1 MIHVPTKKSLKEKNI
16 LEKKEYPFRKK
27 YFEKKCTHSSLG
39 DMASYVDSGLLRLKK
54 IPWYDGLIL
63 LSDEE
68 LERCKNCVTT
78 KNSTMIMLK
87 KIFVLLLFVTFVAV
101 TFTILQRYYP
111 FSPIGTKLG
120 VWIIMFVVTGIGILA
135 LLFWMFSSNKAL
147 TLKFIEE
154 IKQYRDDNLK
164 AFKELIEEFIAQG
177 KLSRKDAIDKMITSI
192 YYSESG
198 TDQPQNYFTWKDI
211 GSKKFVKLFLTA
223 TE

>member
-1 MIHVPTKKSLKEKNI
+1 
-16 LEKKEYPFRKK
+16 
-27 YFEKKCTHSSLG
+27 
-39 DMASYVDSGLLRLKK
+39 
-54 IPWYDGLIL
+54 
-63 LSDEE
+63 
-68 LERCKNCVTT
+68 
-78 KNSTMIMLK
+78 
-87 KIFVLLLFVTFVAV
+87 
-101 TFTILQRYYP
+101 
-111 FSPIGTKLG
+111 
-120 VWIIMFVVTGIGILA
+120 MFVVTGIGILA

-164 AFKELIEEFIAQG
+164 AFDELIEEFIAQG
-177 KLSRKDAIDKMITSI
+177 KLSRKDATDKMITSI